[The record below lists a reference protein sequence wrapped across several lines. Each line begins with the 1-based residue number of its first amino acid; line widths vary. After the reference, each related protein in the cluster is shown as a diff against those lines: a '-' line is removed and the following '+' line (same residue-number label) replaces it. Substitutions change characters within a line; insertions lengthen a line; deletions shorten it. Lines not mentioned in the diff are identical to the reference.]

1 VSIERGQFNNIRLVP
16 EERCNPPA
24 ARPAA
29 AAAPAPAR
37 APAPAPEDL
46 AAANACDAA
55 KQQLLTAT
63 TDAEFDL
70 AERRMRLLCG
80 D

>member
-1 VSIERGQFNNIRLVP
+1 VP
-16 EERCNPPA
+16 ASATAE
-24 ARPAA
+24 
-29 AAAPAPAR
+29 
-37 APAPAPEDL
+37 
-46 AAANACDAA
+46 ANACAAA
-55 KQQLLTAT
+55 KDQLLNAT

>member
-1 VSIERGQFNNIRLVP
+1 V
-16 EERCNPPA
+16 A
-24 ARPAA
+24 
-29 AAAPAPAR
+29 
-37 APAPAPEDL
+37 EDV

-55 KQQLLTAT
+55 KQQLLNAT